1 MNGLGVLA
9 KDVMLGKCVLSL
21 GGKNT
26 VEKQPGENKMKKWQD
41 KTDEEFKNDIMKMV
55 EEGKLTKWDPWDHI
69 KTLDEAKDYVEA
81 IYEEIDREI
90 VVILKSYMNFIKI
103 TDRTVKRFAKLPPQY
118 KLMFDALVMKTQKK
132 WGCLLGE
139 IKKKQKA
146 QKSAKKS
153 A

>member
-1 MNGLGVLA
+1 MTKL
-9 KDVMLGKCVLSL
+9 
-21 GGKNT
+21 
-26 VEKQPGENKMKKWQD
+26 WQD

-55 EEGKLTKWDPWDHI
+55 EEGKLTKWNPWDHI

-81 IYEEIDREI
+81 IYEEMDREI

-146 QKSAKKS
+146 RKSAKKS